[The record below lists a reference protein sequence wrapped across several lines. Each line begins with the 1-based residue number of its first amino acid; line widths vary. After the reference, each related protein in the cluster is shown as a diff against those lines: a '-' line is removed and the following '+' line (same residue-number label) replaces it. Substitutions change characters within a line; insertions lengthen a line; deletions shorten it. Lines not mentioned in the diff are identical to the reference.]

1 VTRGQLP
8 QRAGSLGLNSGGAA
22 AAVPPLLSTV
32 RVVRFAS
39 LWFPGHNQCKA
50 TFTLIRVWVR
60 VMTPGFGLRLVQASP
75 VRVSV
80 QGQLYKDNS
89 TRVYR
94 QSPVK
99 SNRENALRK
108 KLQYTTPSLIIL
120 LIAHLYQ
127 WIIKQWRNL
136 WHKICI
142 MACIILI
149 HILRCL
155 HRTGWIKTRP
165 TQKLLVR
172 VKFTGNSY
180 SYRSCVNVNGHH
192 WNTRKLVFTRTRIR
206 LPVLVLVSMWM
217 HPHTDT
223 STSPATRVWV
233 LVNISLHAFRIQ

>member
-1 VTRGQLP
+1 M
-8 QRAGSLGLNSGGAA
+8 S
-22 AAVPPLLSTV
+22 
-32 RVVRFAS
+32 
-39 LWFPGHNQCKA
+39 
-50 TFTLIRVWVR
+50 
-60 VMTPGFGLRLVQASP
+60 PGFGLRLVQASP

-80 QGQLYKDNS
+80 QGKLYKDNS

-99 SNRENALRK
+99 SNWENALRK

-136 WHKICI
+136 WHKICV

-192 WNTRKLVFTRTRIR
+192 WNTRKLVFTRTRTGTRINVNAPSHWYKYESGYPCMGFSKHQFACIQNPIAAVHNNMGSIWVQFT
-206 LPVLVLVSMWM
+206 LQYKQFVCTVPLLATKTAK
-217 HPHTDT
+217 TD
-223 STSPATRVWV
+223 ARKF
-233 LVNISLHAFRIQ
+233 LRQ